1 MAGAIAISNFNQK
14 TAGLGIQPPSVADA
28 PADGCA
34 QGKTLTF
41 KVFLGYRYKNSCL
54 YFIKILI
61 SL

>member
-34 QGKTLTF
+34 QGERLF
-41 KVFLGYRYKNSCL
+41 GYSYKNSNL
-54 YFIKILI
+54 YFI
-61 SL
+61 

>member
-34 QGKTLTF
+34 QKERITL
-41 KVFLGYRYKNSCL
+41 KLVLGYSYKDLYLCL
-54 YFIKILI
+54 N
-61 SL
+61 